1 MLTFQS
7 PRLEDK
13 NWVRELF
20 SYAQFQGCEYTF
32 GNLYIWNPVYSSK
45 ILRFEDFFVSKS
57 IGPKPSYVFPAG
69 RGSARR
75 NKGKSGGTGG
85 DHAGCVYLSAVP
97 RWV

>member
-69 RGSARR
+69 RGDLLKVIRAMLEDAHENEIGRA
-75 NKGKSGGTGG
+75 
-85 DHAGCVYLSAVP
+85 HV
-97 RWV
+97 

>member
-45 ILRFEDFFVSKS
+45 IMRFE
-57 IGPKPSYVFPAG
+57 IGRAHV
-69 RGSARR
+69 
-75 NKGKSGGTGG
+75 
-85 DHAGCVYLSAVP
+85 
-97 RWV
+97 

>member
-45 ILRFEDFFVSKS
+45 IMRFEDFLF
-57 IGPKPSYVFPAG
+57 PKALSPSPPMCFPPAAG
-69 RGSARR
+69 IF
-75 NKGKSGGTGG
+75 
-85 DHAGCVYLSAVP
+85 
-97 RWV
+97 